1 MDNYLPISCLPSL
14 WKLLTGIISEH
25 LYCFLEEERIIYE
38 EQKGCKRNSRGT
50 SLETAKGKIQI
61 WQCLG

>member
-1 MDNYLPISCLPSL
+1 MDNHLPISCLPSL

-50 SLETAKGKIQI
+50 SLETAKGKI
-61 WQCLG
+61 